1 MRINYEIIT
10 GEVKVKYNNKLNNLF
25 SDEVFKF
32 RGVKTYQENVE
43 VSFDHGTDY
52 NGKEVTTLLIKIIS
66 PSRKKTTLIKKDVF
80 ELIKKV
86 YHKNF
91 ILYCSINRFKKLG
104 DDND

>member
-43 VSFDHGTDY
+43 VSFGHGTDH

-80 ELIKKV
+80 KLIKKV
-86 YHKNF
+86 YNKNF

-104 DDND
+104 DNDD